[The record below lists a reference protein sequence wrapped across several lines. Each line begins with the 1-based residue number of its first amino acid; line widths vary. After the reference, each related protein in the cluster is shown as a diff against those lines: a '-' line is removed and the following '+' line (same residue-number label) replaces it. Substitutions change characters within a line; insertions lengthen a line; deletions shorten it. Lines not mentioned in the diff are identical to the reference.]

1 MALLVMF
8 NNFFH
13 DFTAALWLCSAWLIW
28 WLAFRVKQNGANQVV
43 QFFGEIYYIL
53 FRVSLGSLALNL
65 LLGFNR
71 LLFYYKYEYLPQLGQ
86 GQITALV
93 IKHVIIS
100 VVVLTGV
107 LVEIKAYKLVQITRA
122 GEFHGQSHVSNS

>member
-13 DFTAALWLCSAWLIW
+13 DLTAALWLCSAGLLCWLMV
-28 WLAFRVKQNGANQVV
+28 RVKQDGQRQVL
-43 QFFGEIYYIL
+43 QFFGGIFDTL

-71 LLFYYKYEYLPQLGQ
+71 ALAYYRFEYVPAAGQ
-86 GQITALV
+86 AQVTAL
-93 IKHVIIS
+93 ILKHILIF
-100 VVVLTGV
+100 VVVFTGV
-107 LVEIKAYKLVQITRA
+107 LVEIKAYKLVQTMKA
-122 GEFHGQSHVSNS
+122 GEDHGQGNVSNA